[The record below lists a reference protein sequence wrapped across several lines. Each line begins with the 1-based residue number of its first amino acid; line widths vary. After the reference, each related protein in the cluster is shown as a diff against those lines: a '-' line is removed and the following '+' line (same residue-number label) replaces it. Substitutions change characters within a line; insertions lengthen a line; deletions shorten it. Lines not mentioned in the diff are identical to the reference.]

1 MEVLRQPTAF
11 LCLSSGLR
19 WLMISTQEL
28 AVGHPY
34 LEDLLFLHH
43 VMEAFWVHRGI
54 SKIHPCLYFS
64 C

>member
-1 MEVLRQPTAF
+1 
-11 LCLSSGLR
+11 
-19 WLMISTQEL
+19 MISTQEL